1 MSFEIKTTK
10 LKWKFATSLAKD
22 KFHIF
27 HTHTQIVTHTH
38 KQYTYTHTH
47 KHTGTLVVLRLITC
61 PITIQHTKAQASER
75 TLCA

>member
-27 HTHTQIVTHTH
+27 HTHTHTQIVNTH
-38 KQYTYTHTH
+38 KQYTYTH

>member
-1 MSFEIKTTK
+1 M
-10 LKWKFATSLAKD
+10 AKD

-27 HTHTQIVTHTH
+27 HTHTQIVNTY
-38 KQYTYTHTH
+38 KLYTYTH